1 MAITF
6 TFDLEDSR
14 TDLTRPVR
22 FPAMTEQV
30 LAFLEE
36 RGIHGTMFVVG
47 EIADSHPELLRAVVA
62 AGHEI
67 ALHGYHHVPLDM
79 LDATTFAADLERGR
93 AVLEDASG
101 AEVTGY
107 RAPIFSLTP
116 HTAWGVDVLTAA
128 GFRYSSSVLPA
139 TNPLN
144 GWPGA
149 PGRPFRWST
158 GLLEL
163 PCPVAGRGRLAVPF
177 LGGVYLRYLPRRV
190 VERLAARVAHD
201 GAGWIYCHPYDFDTE
216 EDFDV
221 LPQASVLTSR
231 ILHHRRGDTFRRVA
245 GVLDAGGGAGEPL
258 GVIAERLATETSLPV
273 LDAAPSP
280 SGNTVIP

>member
-22 FPAMTEQV
+22 FPAMTEKV
-30 LAFLEE
+30 LAFLAE
-36 RGIHGTMFVVG
+36 REIRGTMFVVG
-47 EIADSHPELLRAVVA
+47 EIAESHPQLLRAVSA

-67 ALHGYHHVPLDM
+67 ALHGYRHVPLGK
-79 LDATTFAADLERGR
+79 LDAASFAADIVRGR
-93 AVLEDASG
+93 AVLEDACG
-101 AEVTGY
+101 AAVTGY

-116 HTAWGVDVLTAA
+116 HTAWGVEVLTEA
-128 GFRYSSSVLPA
+128 GFGYSSSVLPA
-139 TNPLN
+139 ANPLN

-149 PGRPFRWST
+149 PTRPFRWST

-163 PCPVAGRGRLAVPF
+163 PCPVAGRGRLSVPF
-177 LGGVYLRYLPRRV
+177 LGGVYLRYLPRPV
-190 VERLAARVAHD
+190 VERLAAGVAHD

-221 LPQASVLTSR
+221 LPQAGVLTSR
-231 ILHHRRGDTFRRVA
+231 ILHHRRGGTFGRVA
-245 GVLDAGGGAGEPL
+245 RVLDAGGGAGEPL
-258 GVIAERLATETSLPV
+258 GTIAARLASDPALPV
-273 LDAAPSP
+273 LDAAASRP
-280 SGNTVIP
+280 GHR